1 MPKDFRLTLAEDG
14 FGIAGQSY
22 NHHPINTS
30 GRTHRLLLL
39 HGNMDNCR
47 SYHLLAPALL
57 EHYQQQNKYSTDNC
71 EIVAI
76 DLPSHGQSDW
86 RPQATVVVVDYV
98 VLLARII
105 AALEWDNQNCPPITI
120 IAHSMACSIAAA
132 YAAAFSKHVE
142 KLIMLEGTGP
152 MQRHNPMQLP
162 QQIQAHVQ
170 ACLQQQKD
178 TVTTTTTALVK
189 YESIEQLIK
198 VRQLTPQQ
206 APGDQYISY
215 QAARELVLWGAKEN
229 EDGTWQWRLDPKLH
243 IPHLMYLSCEQM
255 VAILQAVPCPVCVLV
270 AKEGWPI
277 QDQNM
282 YDTLMAALQPV
293 VHQTLPGSH
302 AFHADPEHAPAVI
315 DAVIGFLD
323 AQHDKPKQ
331 KVAPHRTTNTPP
343 LTAQAKTS
351 SAPPPANDATTDGC
365 CVIL

>member
-1 MPKDFRLTLAEDG
+1 MPKDFRLTLAGDG

-57 EHYQQQNKYSTDNC
+57 EHYQQNKNYSTDNC

-105 AALEWDNQNCPPITI
+105 AALEWDNSNCPPITI
-120 IAHSMACSIAAA
+120 IAHSMACSIASA

-152 MQRHNPMQLP
+152 MQRDNPMELP

-178 TVTTTTTALVK
+178 TTASATATAALIK

-206 APGDQYISY
+206 APGNQYISY
-215 QAARELVLWGAKEN
+215 QAARELVLWGAKEIK
-229 EDGTWQWRLDPKLH
+229 DGTWQWRLDPKLH

-255 VAILQAVPCPVCVLV
+255 VAILQAITCPVCVLV

-315 DAVIGFLD
+315 NAVIEFLD
-323 AQHDKPKQ
+323 AQHDKPIR
-331 KVAPHRTTNTPP
+331 KVAPHQ
-343 LTAQAKTS
+343 TANAPR
-351 SAPPPANDATTDGC
+351 SAPPPSNDAAAAGC
-365 CVIL
+365 CAIL